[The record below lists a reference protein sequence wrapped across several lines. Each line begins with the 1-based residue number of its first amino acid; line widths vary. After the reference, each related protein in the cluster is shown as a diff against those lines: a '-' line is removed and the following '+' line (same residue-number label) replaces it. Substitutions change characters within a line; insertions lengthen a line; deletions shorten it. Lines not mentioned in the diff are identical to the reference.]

1 MKERSALTEKEER
14 HLRIFFAGTLAWTWT
29 VGMLPV
35 AFGISNTDYGNLIFV
50 FTAGIAPSAMGFIM
64 VFATCGP
71 EAKKRY
77 FRQFIPTWRGF
88 WFVLLYA
95 VLLLGVS
102 TAALTLLPNEKP
114 DFGIWHI
121 PWIFYAAQWQS
132 RSFRISP
139 LWFGVFLLSTIAT
152 SFMMSITYTLSER
165 NCFVAAS
172 IHAVSNAILGLFYTD
187 LPLAGQD
194 LALVSDLI
202 LSAAVSFT
210 VLVIF
215 RKRFSARFRAVA
227 ASAET
232 PVPADG
238 R

>member
-64 VFATCGP
+64 VFATCGT
-71 EAKKRY
+71 EEKKRY

-102 TAALTLLPNEKP
+102 TAALTLLLNEKP
-114 DFGIWHI
+114 DFGTARN
-121 PWIFYAAQWQS
+121 FA
-132 RSFRISP
+132 RSP
-139 LWFGVFLLSTIAT
+139 LSILAFIFFMYLWGPQTKNSAGAAT
-152 SFMMSITYTLSER
+152 LWAGFSR
-165 NCFVAAS
+165 NS
-172 IHAVSNAILGLFYTD
+172 
-187 LPLAGQD
+187 
-194 LALVSDLI
+194 AL
-202 LSAAVSFT
+202 
-210 VLVIF
+210 
-215 RKRFSARFRAVA
+215 
-227 ASAET
+227 
-232 PVPADG
+232 
-238 R
+238 